1 MIKKINCNEEQI
13 RSIVS
18 ESVRKILR
26 EFDADISWPSNDE
39 VQAAQNAEEAEISSQ
54 VAQYQQEVNRKRQ
67 IIEPTLE
74 QWWKQGVIEM

>member
-54 VAQYQQEVNRKRQ
+54 VAQYHQEVNRKRQ

-74 QWWKQGVIEM
+74 QWWNQGVIEM